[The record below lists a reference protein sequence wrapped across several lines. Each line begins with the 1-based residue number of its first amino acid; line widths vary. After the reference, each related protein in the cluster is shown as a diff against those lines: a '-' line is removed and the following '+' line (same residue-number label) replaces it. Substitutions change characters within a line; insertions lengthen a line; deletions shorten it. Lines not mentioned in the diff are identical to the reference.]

1 MKKLFTLVALAL
13 LSASNHAAEVNALP
27 SLMPTN
33 TSSRLL
39 RPLSLAEALDP
50 ALQQNSAIRK
60 SRADLEATY
69 GVIVQT
75 RAIAWPKVGVS
86 SSYSANEDSSTD
98 KFMAKGGGSTNSF
111 IANAFEFANQRWSA
125 DIRVT
130 QSIYEGGKINSA
142 LRTARLTRE
151 QALLNHQTII
161 ADTLR

>member
-1 MKKLFTLVALAL
+1 MKKKFKLFIVVLFGV
-13 LSASNHAAEVNALP
+13 SSHAAETNTP
-27 SLMPTN
+27 SFAQTN

-39 RPLSLAEALDP
+39 RPLSLAEALDL

-98 KFMAKGGGSTNSF
+98 KFMAKGGGSRS
-111 IANAFEFANQRWSA
+111 EER
-125 DIRVT
+125 RV
-130 QSIYEGGKINSA
+130 GKECRS
-142 LRTARLTRE
+142 R
-151 QALLNHQTII
+151 
-161 ADTLR
+161 